1 MASLFERPMYRL
13 MGDRAFL
20 VELGDGISPAVN
32 QRVRALFLELER
44 LGLEGVR
51 ELIPSYRS
59 LLAIYDPLTATL
71 STLKRH
77 IEKAWER
84 LDHASL
90 PSPKTMRVPVV
101 YGGEC
106 GPDLDWVAGHHGIT
120 PEEVIRLH
128 TQPTYQVYL
137 IGFTPGY
144 PYMGEL
150 PDALVT
156 PRRDTP
162 RAKVPRGSVGIA
174 QKQTGIYPVA
184 SPGGWQIIGRTPL
197 ALFDPKRR
205 PPSALEMGD
214 LVQFYA
220 ITAQEMAQWEG

>member
-13 MGDRAFL
+13 MGDRALL

>member
-71 STLKRH
+71 STLKPH
-77 IEKAWER
+77 IEEAWER

>member
-32 QRVRALFLELER
+32 QQVRALFLELER
-44 LGLEGVR
+44 LALEGVR

-174 QKQTGIYPVA
+174 HKQTGIYPVA